1 LKKQNKDLI
10 TAFCLSLCIL
20 TVATVG
26 VLLPAVSYSQLFD
39 SVNISPENQVAKT
52 GIEDIATARSNN
64 SSNQTASSSTST
76 PTPVPTTPNNVI
88 ASTATTSTG
97 SGINSGKVIVLSF
110 DDNRKGDL
118 VYAKPI
124 LDKYGFKATFFII
137 CNKTRD
143 KYSMNWEDIAAMHN
157 DGMDIQSHTMTHKHL
172 NHLSANALNFEIA
185 GSKQCLANHGYNT
198 TSFAYPY
205 DEGADNVTVVNTVAK
220 NYELARSG
228 SEPLM
233 YLKCNGFKNHP
244 QTDCRTHLPDG
255 TLTYANRYVIR
266 SLSFDRYEIKDLFNN
281 STIFSDFVKI
291 VNSQVKYNNGGTI
304 NAVPLVTFH
313 NVLPLGSKPYSTNV
327 AIFDQLMKYL
337 HDNGFRV
344 LSMNNLVYDA
354 KNNAFYIKS
363 VSN

>member
-1 LKKQNKDLI
+1 LERNTGSSMFRI
-10 TAFCLSLCIL
+10 IIFLSVCVLL
-20 TVATVG
+20 VTTVV
-26 VLLPAVSYSQLFD
+26 VLLPIRSYSQ
-39 SVNISPENQVAKT
+39 SSSNIASTNHSIT
-52 GIEDIATARSNN
+52 NN
-64 SSNQTASSSTST
+64 SSK
-76 PTPVPTTPNNVI
+76 I
-88 ASTATTSTG
+88 
-97 SGINSGKVIVLSF
+97 IILSF
-110 DDNRKGDL
+110 DDNRKGDFTF
-118 VYAKPI
+118 AKPI

-137 CNKTRD
+137 CGKTTD
-143 KYSMNWEDIAAMHN
+143 KGAMNWQNIAAMQR
-157 DGMDIQSHTMTHKHL
+157 DGMDIESHTMTHKHL

-185 GSKQCLANHGYNT
+185 GSKQCLANHGYNV

-228 SEPLM
+228 SEPLTF
-233 YLKCNGFKNHP
+233 LNCNGFKNHP

-255 TLTYANRYVIR
+255 TLTYANKYAVR
-266 SLSFDRYEIKDLFNN
+266 SLSFDRYEIKDLFSN
-281 STIFSDFVKI
+281 STIFSGFVKI
-291 VNSQVKYNNGGTI
+291 VNSQIKYNNGRTI

-344 LSMNNLVYDA
+344 LSMNNLGYDA
-354 KNNAFYIKS
+354 KNNVFYIKS